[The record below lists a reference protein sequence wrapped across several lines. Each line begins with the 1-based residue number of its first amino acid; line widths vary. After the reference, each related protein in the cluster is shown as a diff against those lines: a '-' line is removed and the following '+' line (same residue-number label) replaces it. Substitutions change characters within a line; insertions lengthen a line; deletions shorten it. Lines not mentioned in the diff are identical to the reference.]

1 MLCIFEEFGY
11 GRKDEGDSDSDSL
24 ILFDECCLYEQQA
37 SSSEQKSSFGWIL
50 IQQ

>member
-37 SSSEQKSSFGWIL
+37 SLQSKNPLLDEY
-50 IQQ
+50 